1 MAKDKIGKNK
11 IKKNEDIQADGS
23 IPVKPTLAQ
32 TLGATLAGILAV
44 KLATYVVTTVW
55 RLVTREDP
63 PQVDM
68 DIAPAKKAA
77 WIALVGAAAGAAR
90 QIARD
95 KIKPPTGGAA

>member
-1 MAKDKIGKNK
+1 MKIGKNK
-11 IKKNEDIQADGS
+11 VNEDEAVQADGS

-32 TLGATLAGILAV
+32 TIGATLAGILAV
-44 KLATYVVTTVW
+44 KLATYVATTLW

-68 DIAPAKKAA
+68 DVAPGKKAA
-77 WIALVGAAAGAAR
+77 WIALTGAAAGAAR
-90 QIARD
+90 QMARD